1 MRITFA
7 LIACIALALGVLF
20 ALESKSAIHQILA
33 AITFLVFT
41 VASATVA
48 ILGALA
54 KLQRNEPSLAPRLP
68 ASDPTPPAASIF
80 PEPPAKNPGNWVK
93 IGK

>member
-7 LIACIALALGVLF
+7 LIACIALALGLLF
-20 ALESKSAIHQILA
+20 VLESKSAIHQILA

-48 ILGALA
+48 ILGAIA
-54 KLQRNEPSLAPRLP
+54 KLQHPTQTLAPALP
-68 ASDPTPPAASIF
+68 DSDSPAAPGIF
-80 PEPPAKNPGNWVK
+80 PEAPKQGRNWVK
-93 IGK
+93 VGK